1 MKQSRHASIAQGE
14 KPPTQSG
21 TTNALK
27 ILLKGTGSSGCHIG
41 RIHVALRHPCTA
53 AGWLCLFT
61 ATFLSETGKDLPDHY
76 KKIRKKKKL
85 QQLQPSVVLFNFL
98 KTEAFISK
106 YHILIYIYFYI
117 YTLTG
122 IK

>member
-76 KKIRKKKKL
+76 KKNKKEKKITAAAAKCGTI
-85 QQLQPSVVLFNFL
+85 QFL
-98 KTEAFISK
+98 ED
-106 YHILIYIYFYI
+106 
-117 YTLTG
+117 
-122 IK
+122 